1 MSGSSS
7 IIIRPTRASDFE
19 NCVELDRFS
28 TTDHVW
34 QMVFDDSEDALAASF
49 RPLQLPRSM
58 NFPYPR
64 SGEGLLQTWRAAVC
78 SFVAVW
84 DGQVVGY
91 GCARDEQAQSICW
104 ITDLFV
110 DRSLRRQ
117 GIGAKL
123 LQAMRRWALD
133 NNFRCIITEA
143 QTKNYPAIRFYKK
156 RGLVFCGYN
165 ELYYPNQDIAV
176 FFGEALR

>member
-1 MSGSSS
+1 MSNSSS
-7 IIIRPTRASDFE
+7 IYVRPARASDFDM
-19 NCVELDRFS
+19 CVQLDRIS

-34 QMVFDDSEDALAASF
+34 QMVFDDSEDTLAASF

-64 SGEGLLQTWRAAVC
+64 SGEGLLQTWRVSAC

-84 DGQVVGY
+84 DRQVVGY
-91 GCARDEQAQSICW
+91 GCARDEPTQSLCW
-104 ITDLFV
+104 ITDIIV
-110 DRSLRRQ
+110 DRPLRRQ
-117 GIGAKL
+117 GIGSKL
-123 LQAMRRWALD
+123 LQAVRRWALD
-133 NNFRCIITEA
+133 NNLRCIITEA

-156 RGLVFCGYN
+156 QGLAFCGYN

-176 FFGEALR
+176 FFGEVLR